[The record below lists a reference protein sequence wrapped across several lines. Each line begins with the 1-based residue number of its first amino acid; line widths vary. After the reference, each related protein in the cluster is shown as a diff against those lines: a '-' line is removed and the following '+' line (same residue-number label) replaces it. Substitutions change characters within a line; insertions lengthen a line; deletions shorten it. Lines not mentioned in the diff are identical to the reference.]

1 MLPSPVRGCRTR
13 GPVAEPL
20 EPDGQL
26 PLLLVDDEA
35 EFLASFRYILE
46 REGFSVV
53 TAPNGREAL
62 ALVQKQP
69 FAGVFLDI
77 VMPVMDGRAAL
88 PELLKL
94 QPELPVVMMTALF
107 EVETVVGCMRAGA
120 YDYLLKPV
128 ERTALLSCARR
139 LVQLSQV
146 HEENR
151 RLRRS
156 LAGEGPRHP
165 ELFAEFTTA
174 TPRMLEIFGTIE
186 ALAPTQRPLLVTGE
200 TGTGKELAARAIH
213 SASGRAGP
221 FVAENIAGIDDALF
235 ADALFGHARGAF
247 TGADRPRRGLLE
259 TAAGGTLF
267 LDEIGDLN
275 PESQKKLLRVLQE
288 REFSPVGSE
297 ERRPV
302 TCRLV
307 LATHRDLKAMV
318 VAGQFREDLYYR
330 VQAHRLHLPPL
341 RERPLD
347 LGILARKFLDEAC
360 TELGRKAL
368 QVPPELEELLAS
380 HDWPGN
386 VRELRGLL
394 FNSVSHSPS
403 GHLRFDSMLEA
414 WGRIPGAAVSAGPEG
429 VGVGSTPAPAKSGAA
444 GATGGTA
451 GATAPGDAPL
461 LLRGDHFPTLA
472 EADEFLVATAL
483 ARCGENRTQAARLL
497 GLTREALS
505 KRISRKSAG

>member
-1 MLPSPVRGCRTR
+1 M
-13 GPVAEPL
+13 
-20 EPDGQL
+20 
-26 PLLLVDDEA
+26 
-35 EFLASFRYILE
+35 
-46 REGFSVV
+46 
-53 TAPNGREAL
+53 
-62 ALVQKQP
+62 
-69 FAGVFLDI
+69 
-77 VMPVMDGRAAL
+77 
-88 PELLKL
+88 
-94 QPELPVVMMTALF
+94 
-107 EVETVVGCMRAGA
+107 
-120 YDYLLKPV
+120 KPV
-128 ERTALLSCARR
+128 DRTSLLSCARR

-165 ELFAEFTTA
+165 EHFAAFETIS
-174 TPRMLEIFGTIE
+174 PRLLEIFGTIE
-186 ALAPTQRPLLVTGE
+186 ALAPTLRPLLVTGE

-213 SASGRAGP
+213 LASGRAGP

-247 TGADRPRRGLLE
+247 TGADRARRGFLE
-259 TAAGGTLF
+259 AAAGGTLF

-302 TCRLV
+302 NCRLV

-318 VAGQFREDLYYR
+318 ATGQFRQDLYYR

-347 LGILARKFLDEAC
+347 LPMLARKFLDEAC
-360 TELGRKAL
+360 KELGRKAL

-394 FNSVSHSPS
+394 FNAVSQSPS

-429 VGVGSTPAPAKSGAA
+429 SKVGSTPAPAKEGPSDADADVGTKAVA
-444 GATGGTA
+444 G
-451 GATAPGDAPL
+451 GDAPL
-461 LLRGDHFPTLA
+461 LLRADHFPTLA
-472 EADEFLVATAL
+472 EADEYLVATAL

-505 KRISRKSAG
+505 KRLNRKSAD